1 MTKEMLHQKGI
12 GKRRS
17 GQQERLAKLGQ
28 SQRLS
33 AERELELKKEI
44 EYLKRF
50 RPADGGQL
58 SD

>member
-12 GKRRS
+12 GKRRA
-17 GQQERLAKLGQ
+17 GEQERRAELEQ

-33 AERELELKKEI
+33 AEREPELKKEI